1 MTPSGERSSWSGNE
15 GSSRAKGAAKGAERA
30 SLGQVCPPG
39 ASAPGGGR
47 AGPWLGD
54 RVPGWRRTRPG
65 SAGSGP
71 RARPPGR
78 AGRASRA
85 GRPGGGSLRC
95 APAPA
100 SLAPIPCGLFEPD
113 GGAVTRSARS
123 RRVGVGPGAG
133 RARTT
138 SEHDPSRDPPHAV
151 TGCSDTEPHPVKRQ
165 STPFTSVA
173 GRESSSSASNSVDI
187 ASLSLF
193 RALNAANSSSC
204 CSMASRRSASFLSP
218 SRT

>member
-85 GRPGGGSLRC
+85 GRPGGCSRRC

-151 TGCSDTEPHPVKRQ
+151 TGCSDTEPHPARKRRTCAAA
-165 STPFTSVA
+165 SDAEPCPAPPSYVAISSKAPAPA
-173 GRESSSSASNSVDI
+173 GRPE
-187 ASLSLF
+187 
-193 RALNAANSSSC
+193 C
-204 CSMASRRSASFLSP
+204 RRSAPPSTQALSQLP
-218 SRT
+218 TQLSGC